1 MSDKT
6 EAKGIDPGLKSEH
19 VLTAATITRHES
31 ATCDAVTCS
40 WSRGE
45 GPSTYNEAIEHAR
58 QAGHAVRL
66 EAVTVTVATV
76 GPR

>member
-1 MSDKT
+1 MDEKT
-6 EAKGIDPGLKSEH
+6 EHRGIDPGLKSEH

-31 ATCDAVTCS
+31 ATCDALKCD
-40 WSRGE
+40 WKRGE
-45 GPSTYNEAIEHAR
+45 APSTYNEAIDHAR
-58 QAGHAVRL
+58 QSGHAVRL